1 MARRPVFSM
10 KNVSI
15 LLVIFAAQAIGQ
27 QSDLAASIPPA
38 SPTQSSRSIVSG
50 QHSEFAAGRASYL
63 SGEFKQAVAHFQLAL
78 QADPRS
84 AESNYWLGRS
94 YETLADIATPFGR
107 KYRSLARTHLTRAAE
122 LAPGRP
128 EYRSE
133 LFEFLLDSGRQ
144 NQARDLLVRSAE
156 SDPDYE
162 YMLARFQQTR
172 RLNAALNSWLTK
184 AFQLPTAW
192 H

>member
-1 MARRPVFSM
+1 M

-15 LLVIFAAQAIGQ
+15 LLVIFAALAVGQ
-27 QSDLAASIPPA
+27 QSEL
-38 SPTQSSRSIVSG
+38 
-50 QHSEFAAGRASYL
+50 AAGRASYQ
-63 SGEFKQAVAHFQLAL
+63 SGEFKQAVAHFRIAL
-78 QADPRS
+78 QADPHS
-84 AESNYWLGRS
+84 AESNYWLGRT

-107 KYRSLARTHLTRAAE
+107 RYRSLACAYLTKAAE
-122 LAPGRP
+122 LEPGRP

-162 YMLARFQQTR
+162 YMLSRFQQAR
-172 RLNAALNSWLTK
+172 RLNASLDAWLTK
-184 AFQLPTAW
+184 AFQLTTAW
-192 H
+192 R

>member
-1 MARRPVFSM
+1 MRY
-10 KNVSI
+10 VSI
-15 LLVIFAAQAIGQ
+15 LLVIFAGHATGQ
-27 QSDLAASIPPA
+27 QSELD
-38 SPTQSSRSIVSG
+38 
-50 QHSEFAAGRASYL
+50 AGRAYYQ

-78 QADPRS
+78 HADPRS

-94 YETLADIATPFGR
+94 YETLADIATPFR
-107 KYRSLARTHLTRAAE
+107 QKYRSLARTHLTKAAE
-122 LAPGRP
+122 LAPGRS

-144 NQARDLLVRSAE
+144 NLARDILVRSAE

-172 RLNAALNSWLTK
+172 RLNASLNAWLTK
-184 AFQLPTAW
+184 VFQLTTAW